1 MRFTDFLKATV
12 FLSMAAATVLALCTV
27 LGASREDDHDV
38 VLVSAGWWILS
49 ALIGGWVGRRAD
61 VSAQIGRLLAQ
72 ARAATT
78 MPEHQPTA
86 VLLNR
91 LWPLLVAAA
100 AAAVVSF
107 WVVQAAGIAAGF
119 AIIWSLAWRH
129 QESAVTAIEERDG
142 ATFFVER
149 TSPIAPMALQRTPG
163 LRRDTQAAV
172 DEQPPQAA

>member
-12 FLSMAAATVLALCTV
+12 MLSMGAASVLALCTV
-27 LGASREDDHDV
+27 LGAAREDDHQV
-38 VLVSAGWWILS
+38 VFISAGWWVVG
-49 ALIGGWVGRRAD
+49 ALIGGWIGRRSE

-78 MPEHQPTA
+78 MPEHRPTA
-86 VLLNR
+86 VILNR
-91 LWPLLVAAA
+91 LWPLLLAAA
-100 AAAVVSF
+100 AAAVISF
-107 WVVQAAGIAAGF
+107 WVVQAAGVAAGF

-149 TSPIAPMALQRTPG
+149 TSPVAPMSLQRTPG
-163 LRRDTQAAV
+163 LRRETPTTA
-172 DEQPPQAA
+172 EEPPQAA

>member
-12 FLSMAAATVLALCTV
+12 LLSMAAATVLAVLTV
-27 LGASREDDHDV
+27 AGGAREGDHQV
-38 VLVSAGWWILS
+38 VLVSVGWWVVS
-49 ALIGGWVGRRAD
+49 AVAGGWLGRRAD

-78 MPEHQPTA
+78 MPEHRPTA

-91 LWPLLVAAA
+91 LWPLLLGAA
-100 AAAVVSF
+100 AAAVISL
-107 WVVQAAGIAAGF
+107 WVVQAAGVAAGF

-129 QESAVTAIEERDG
+129 QESAVKAIEERDG

-163 LRRDTQAAV
+163 LRRETPTVAA
-172 DEQPPQAA
+172 EEPPRAA